1 MDKKKL
7 IEELV
12 EELNKYAYEYY
23 VLGNSSVT
31 DKDYDKKYYELVD
44 LEKETGY
51 KLPYSPTQ
59 RVGDVI
65 LPEFKKYTHKAR
77 LWSLD
82 KAQTL
87 EEIREWHNR
96 NVKFLEEYNRTS
108 DEELPPLKYI

>member
-65 LPEFKKYTHKAR
+65 LPEFKKH
-77 LWSLD
+77 S
-82 KAQTL
+82 
-87 EEIREWHNR
+87 
-96 NVKFLEEYNRTS
+96 
-108 DEELPPLKYI
+108 

>member
-65 LPEFKKYTHKAR
+65 LPEFKKIH
-77 LWSLD
+77 S
-82 KAQTL
+82 
-87 EEIREWHNR
+87 
-96 NVKFLEEYNRTS
+96 
-108 DEELPPLKYI
+108 

>member
-65 LPEFKKYTHKAR
+65 L
-77 LWSLD
+77 LSL
-82 KAQTL
+82 KNTL
-87 EEIREWHNR
+87 IKLDFG
-96 NVKFLEEYNRTS
+96 V
-108 DEELPPLKYI
+108 

>member
-51 KLPYSPTQ
+51 KLP
-59 RVGDVI
+59 
-65 LPEFKKYTHKAR
+65 
-77 LWSLD
+77 
-82 KAQTL
+82 
-87 EEIREWHNR
+87 
-96 NVKFLEEYNRTS
+96 
-108 DEELPPLKYI
+108 